1 VAQATHHT
9 AHRSAF
15 GKLLTEQPL
24 MANVLADLAVESEA
38 TTILMMRLAGAF
50 DRASDPAESHFR
62 RLALAVG
69 KYWTCKRAIA
79 VVAEALECH
88 GGNGYV
94 EESILPR
101 LYREAPLNSIWEGS
115 GNVNALDVL
124 RALSREPESLA
135 AFFAEVEQA
144 SPDARLDPDVA
155 ALKRELANTDG
166 AESRARRIVERMAVV
181 LQGSLLL
188 RYGDP
193 AVADAFC
200 ASRLAGDWGRSLGTL
215 PSTVEFD
222 SIIERHLPRNL

>member
-1 VAQATHHT
+1 
-9 AHRSAF
+9 
-15 GKLLTEQPL
+15 
-24 MANVLADLAVESEA
+24 VLADLAVESEA

-50 DRASDPAESHFR
+50 DRASDPHESQFR

-124 RALSREPESLA
+124 RAMSREPESVA
-135 AFFAEVEQA
+135 AFFAEVGRA
-144 SPDARLDPDVA
+144 SPDERLDPAVA
-155 ALKRELANTDG
+155 DLKRELADAG
-166 AESRARRIVERMAVV
+166 EAESRARRIVERMAVL
-181 LQGSLLL
+181 LQASLLL
-188 RYGDP
+188 RYGDA

-200 ASRLAGDWGRSLGTL
+200 ASRLAGDWGRSFGTL
-215 PSTVEFD
+215 PSSVKFA
-222 SIIERHLPRNL
+222 SIIERHRPRNL